1 MKPLDDIFT
10 QQSSLLG
17 YRFFA
22 ADIAVGSY
30 LNYIPMMLNLDLSIY
45 PNVLKYMQ
53 EIRDRPAFKKTIA
66 NR

>member
-53 EIRDRPAFKKTIA
+53 QIRERPAFQKTIG